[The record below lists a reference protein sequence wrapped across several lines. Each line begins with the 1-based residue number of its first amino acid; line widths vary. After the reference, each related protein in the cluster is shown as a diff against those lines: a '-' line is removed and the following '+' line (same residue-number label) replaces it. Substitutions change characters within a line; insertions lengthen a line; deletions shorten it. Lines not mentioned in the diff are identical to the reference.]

1 MLLPVIAIGL
11 WTTYALLILRYLAAW
26 RAAVPFAVPEGHVPQ
41 TTVSVVIAARNEEHS
56 ISDCLSDILAQ
67 DYPSGLFE
75 VIVVDDHSTDNT
87 ASHIEGFSAE
97 GVRLIRLSSEGQMQ
111 AGKKAALTAAVQAA
125 RGTLIL
131 ATDADCR
138 MGPTWLRTMAACHE
152 LGDLDFIAAPV
163 RLLEG
168 GGALGTFQCL
178 DFLSLQGITAAAVGA
193 GYHGMCNGAN
203 LGYRKSVF
211 EAVGGFEGIDNIASG
226 DDMLL
231 MQKVASR
238 SGTHIGYCLSP
249 DAIVSTPPADGLRAF
264 LQQRIRW
271 ASKARFYEERRIF
284 LVLLLVWLANLSLPL
299 LAVAGLLHDPSL
311 LRTAGWLLLGK
322 TVVELAF
329 LWPVAGFFGM
339 RRSLVWFPA
348 AQPFHVV
355 YTVLA
360 GLLGQMGT
368 YQWKGRRVR

>member
-1 MLLPVIAIGL
+1 MLLPAIAIGL
-11 WTTYALLILRYLAAW
+11 WATYALLILRYSAAW
-26 RAAVPFAVPEGHVPQ
+26 RAAVPFAVPERHEPQ
-41 TTVSVVIAARNEEHS
+41 TSVSVVIAARNEADA
-56 ISDCLSDILAQ
+56 IGDCLSDILAQ
-67 DYPSGLFE
+67 DYPRGLFE
-75 VIVVDDHSTDNT
+75 VIAVDDHSTDET
-87 ASHIEGFSAE
+87 ATIIERFSAQ
-97 GVRLIRLSSEGQMQ
+97 GVRLIRLASEGDGG
-111 AGKKAALTAAVQAA
+111 AGKKAALTAAVRAA

-138 MGPTWLRTMAACHE
+138 MGSSWLRTMAACHD

-163 RLLEG
+163 RFLEG
-168 GGALGTFQCL
+168 GGALGTFQRL

-203 LGYRKSVF
+203 LGYRKAVF
-211 EAVGGFEGIDNIASG
+211 EAVGGFEGIDGIASG

-231 MQKVASR
+231 MQKVAGR
-238 SGTHIGYCLSP
+238 SGTRIGYCLSR
-249 DAIVSTPPADGLRAF
+249 DAIVSTPPADGLLAF

-271 ASKARFYEERRIF
+271 ASKARFYRERAIF

-322 TVVELAF
+322 TAVELAF

-348 AQPFHVV
+348 AQPFHVA

-360 GLLGQMGT
+360 GLLGQIGT
-368 YQWKGRRVR
+368 YPWKGRRVR

>member
-1 MLLPVIAIGL
+1 MLLPAMAIGL
-11 WTTYALLILRYLAAW
+11 WATYALLILRYLAAW
-26 RAAVPFAVPEGHVPQ
+26 RACVPFVVPKGLVPQ
-41 TTVSVVIAARNEEHS
+41 TSVSVVIAARDEADG
-56 ISDCLSDILAQ
+56 IGDCLSDILAQ
-67 DYPSGLFE
+67 DYPRGLFE
-75 VIVVDDHSTDNT
+75 VIVVDDHSTDGT
-87 ASHIEGFSAE
+87 AAVVEGFSAQ
-97 GVRLIRLSSEGQMQ
+97 GVRLIRLASGGNGHT
-111 AGKKAALTAAVQAA
+111 GKKAALTEGIHAA

-138 MGPTWLRTMAACHE
+138 MGPAWLRTMAACHE

-163 RLLEG
+163 RFLGG
-168 GGALGTFQCL
+168 GGALGTFQRL

-203 LGYRKSVF
+203 LGYRKAVF
-211 EAVGGFEGIDNIASG
+211 EAVGGFEGIDGIASG

-238 SGTHIGYCLSP
+238 TGTRIGYCLSP
-249 DAIVSTPPADGLRAF
+249 AAIVSTAPAPGLRAF
-264 LQQRIRW
+264 LRQRIRW
-271 ASKARFYEERRIF
+271 ASKARFYKDYRIF

-299 LAVAGLLHDPSL
+299 LAVAGILHDPAL

-322 TVVELAF
+322 TAVELAF

-339 RRSLVWFPA
+339 RRSLAWFPA
-348 AQPFHVV
+348 AQPFHVA

-368 YQWKGRRVR
+368 YEWKGRRIR